1 MQSSEIEKE
10 GIKEL
15 FNKIAPRY
23 DFLNHFLS
31 FGIDKIWRTKAIRL
45 IPDISNCEKI
55 LDVACGTGDFS
66 FEAIKQ
72 GAKNVIGYD
81 ISEEMLK
88 IAEQKAKKRDLLN
101 KINFQLGNSSIFPFE
116 NQTFD
121 AVIIAFGVRNFENR
135 NDELKEI
142 LRVLKNNGLLL
153 ILEFSM
159 PENWFFRTI
168 YKFYFFKILPFFGG
182 LFSGNKKAY
191 QYLPNSV
198 ETFPQGDEFLKV
210 LSEIGF
216 KNRQKK
222 RLSFGI
228 AHIYLGKACY

>member
-1 MQSSEIEKE
+1 MQSSEIKKE

-31 FGIDKIWRTKAIRL
+31 FGVDKIWRTKAIRL
-45 IPDISNCEKI
+45 IPDISNCGKI

-72 GAKNVIGYD
+72 GAKNVMGYD

-135 NDELKEI
+135 NEELKEI

-168 YKFYFFKILPFFGG
+168 YKFYFFKILPFFGC